1 MKTHELARAL
11 KQLGDI
17 LSASPN
23 LELREVC
30 VASADTV
37 RKGRSSNMAVS
48 LSTLVDLARVD
59 KQQWLSFIE
68 ENQFPIETRP
78 RDAARDILG
87 KLLVYLEENAE
98 ARQKLKAIA
107 TRKAGGQASPELMK
121 ALAYLLKENKENNEQ
136 PPE

>member
-1 MKTHELARAL
+1 M
-11 KQLGDI
+11 
-17 LSASPN
+17 
-23 LELREVC
+23 
-30 VASADTV
+30 ASADSV
-37 RKGRSSNMAVS
+37 KQGRSSNMAVS

-68 ENQFPIETRP
+68 ENQFPIDTRP

-87 KLLVYLEENAE
+87 KLLVYLEQNAE

-107 TRKAGGQASPELMK
+107 TRKSGGQASPELMK
-121 ALAYLLKENKENNEQ
+121 ALAYLLKENNEQ